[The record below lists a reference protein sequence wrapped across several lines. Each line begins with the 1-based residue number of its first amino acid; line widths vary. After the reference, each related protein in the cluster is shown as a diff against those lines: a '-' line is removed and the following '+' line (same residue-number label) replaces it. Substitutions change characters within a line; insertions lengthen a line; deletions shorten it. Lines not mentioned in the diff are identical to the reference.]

1 MFKNIPQEVIDI
13 ITKIED
19 NGYEAYMVGGC
30 VRDLIMGN
38 TPDDYDIC
46 SSALP
51 EQTMEIF
58 KGEGMVT
65 AGLKH
70 GTVGIIRKKNVYE
83 ITTYRLDGEYTDG
96 RHPDSVAFTDKLG
109 EDLLRRDFTINAMA
123 YNPKTGIVDMYGGR
137 EDIEK
142 GIIKC
147 VGNPEE
153 RFSEDALR
161 ILRAVRF
168 AARFGFCVEDATKS
182 AMHKLY
188 PTIEKVSAERV
199 TTEFVKTL
207 QTKNASEYVNEFRE
221 IIAYFIPEI
230 KAMFEF
236 DQKSVWHSFDLWEH
250 TIKALSYAD
259 GDVYVRMA
267 AFLHDIAKPLVFT
280 TDEDG
285 HRHFATHEQEG
296 AKMAKKILKR
306 LKCSNDVIDNVSLL
320 ISVHDFTLVDSKKSV
335 KKLLNKLGEE
345 NFDRLMR
352 LRKADIMAHKE
363 DADENALQLLAK
375 MCELKEKI
383 VSVGECFDIKSL
395 AISGNDLKEMGIKPG
410 PEFGRILNVLLEE
423 VISENV
429 DNTNEALKEYIKMNF
444 I

>member
-51 EQTMEIF
+51 RQTMEIF

-137 EDIEK
+137 EDIKK
-142 GIIKC
+142 GVIKC

-161 ILRAVRF
+161 ILRAIRF
-168 AARFGFCVEDATKS
+168 AARFNFKVDDATKL

-188 PTIEKVSAERV
+188 PTIEKVSMERI

-207 QTKNASEYVNEFRE
+207 QTKKASEYVDEFRE
-221 IIAYFIPEI
+221 IIALFIPEI

-236 DQKSVWHSFDLWEH
+236 DQKSVWHSFDLWGH

-267 AFLHDIAKPLVFT
+267 AFLHDIGKPLVFT
-280 TDEDG
+280 TDEYG
-285 HRHFATHEQEG
+285 HRHFASHEQEG

-306 LKCSNDVIDNVSLL
+306 LKCSNDIVDNVSLL

-335 KKLLNKLGEE
+335 KKLLQKLGED
-345 NFDRLMR
+345 NFNRLMI
-352 LRKADIMAHKE
+352 LRKADVVAHKE
-363 DADENALQLLAK
+363 DADENALHLLNK
-375 MCELKEKI
+375 MCELKEEIIKAN
-383 VSVGECFDIKSL
+383 ECFSIKSL
-395 AISGNDLKEMGIKPG
+395 AIGGNDLIEMGIAPG
-410 PEFGRILNVLLEE
+410 PKLGQILNTLLEE
-423 VISENV
+423 VIAENV
-429 DNTNEALKEYIKMNF
+429 ENTDSALKDYVNTKLI
-444 I
+444 